1 MMTASLYFQGHL
13 SNCNFMAKSVVQSS
27 TCLP

>member
-1 MMTASLYFQGHL
+1 MTAFLYFQGHL
-13 SNCNFMAKSVVQSS
+13 SNFNFMAKSVVQSS